1 MGYKKL
7 TQKECATVVKN
18 ASRGLLNYCLNNGI
32 HNVVTGVS
40 GGLDSA
46 VSLGIAQRAKKMA
59 EKKNFELNLF
69 GLIMP
74 CESQL
79 QAEILARQAIEK
91 FEANEIKQD
100 LTYAFKALKALMVDD
115 LDNKLNRF
123 LREPNND
130 RAIKIAYGNI
140 KARLRM
146 ITCYHV
152 AKKLNGLVLTN
163 DNLSEYWMGF
173 WTICGDVGDFGLIQH
188 IMKGLEL
195 YDIARYLEVPQG
207 IIDAKP
213 DDGLGIAG
221 GDEDQLGAPY
231 PIVDRVMVYLIQSGF
246 NPEGDKS
253 ELEHLPAIEGVDPK
267 VVKNLAMRSL
277 STSFKR
283 KGTVTLSREDLGLP
297 AITDI
302 KL

>member
-1 MGYKKL
+1 MSL
-7 TQKECATVVKN
+7 TPEKCLEVINKGARN
-18 ASRGLLNYCLNNGI
+18 LLDYCVQNNI
-32 HNVVTGVS
+32 HNLVTGVS
-40 GGLDSA
+40 GGADSA
-46 VSLGIAQRAKKMA
+46 VTLGFCYWAKKMGMV
-59 EKKNFELNLF
+59 EDYRLNIF

-74 CESQL
+74 CESKPE
-79 QAEILARQAIEK
+79 AEILAREAIEK
-91 FEANEIKQD
+91 FEAIEIKVD
-100 LTYAFKALKALMVDD
+100 LSQSFRALKGLMFDELDD
-115 LDNKLNRF
+115 KLQCF
-123 LREPNND
+123 IDEQPND
-130 RAIKIAYGNI
+130 RAKKIAYGNI

-195 YDIARYLEVPQG
+195 YDIARYLGVPQG

-231 PIVDRVMVYLIQSGF
+231 PIVDKVMVALIQAGF
-246 NPEGDKS
+246 DTEGDKS
-253 ELEHLPAIEGVDPK
+253 QLASLPAIEGVDPA
-267 VVKNLAMRSL
+267 VTKNLATRTL
-277 STSFKR
+277 GTAFKR
-283 KGTVTLSREDLGLP
+283 KGTITLSREDLGLP
-297 AITDI
+297 PIMDI